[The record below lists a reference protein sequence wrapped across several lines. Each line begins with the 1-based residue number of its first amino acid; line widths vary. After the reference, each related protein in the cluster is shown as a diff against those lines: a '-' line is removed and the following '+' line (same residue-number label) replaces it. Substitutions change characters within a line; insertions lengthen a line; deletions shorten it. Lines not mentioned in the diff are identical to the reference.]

1 MEYKVS
7 RQTAELIRAYDL
19 LAKVQ
24 EHVSE
29 ALEELY
35 SPSRVDEMIEEEIT
49 PDLIRLQRVIMSW
62 IEVSIIDKRGLLG
75 SDEI

>member
-1 MEYKVS
+1 M
-7 RQTAELIRAYDL
+7 
-19 LAKVQ
+19 Q

-49 PDLIRLQRVIMSW
+49 PDLIKLQRVIMSW
-62 IEVSIIDKRGLLG
+62 IEVSIRDKRALLY